1 MAKCEGRNDMKVLID
16 DIIIKRRIRTA
27 VGDLTYLMESISK
40 FGLLNPI
47 TVTDK
52 LELIAGYRRLEACKA
67 LGWKEIECNIMPAI
81 TNFDRLLIE
90 ADENLT
96 RKDLTISEIER
107 YEDEKR
113 YLQSRGL
120 ERIWLWF
127 IRLYKRIKDWI
138 RRYIFR
144 QTD

>member
-1 MAKCEGRNDMKVLID
+1 MKVLID

>member
-1 MAKCEGRNDMKVLID
+1 MKVLID
-16 DIIIKRRIRTA
+16 DIIIKRRIRTSL
-27 VGDLTYLMESISK
+27 GDLTYLMESIGK

-47 TVTDK
+47 TVTDN
-52 LELIAGYRRLEACKA
+52 LELIAGYRRLQACKA
-67 LGWKEIECNIMPAI
+67 LGWKEIECTIMPAMSK
-81 TNFDRLLIE
+81 FDKLLIE

-96 RKDLTISEIER
+96 RKDLTIGEIER

-120 ERIWLWF
+120 ERIRLWF
-127 IRLYKRIKDWI
+127 IRLFKLIREWI

>member
-1 MAKCEGRNDMKVLID
+1 MRRDCMKVRID

-27 VGDLTYLMESISK
+27 TGDLSYLAESISK
-40 FGLLNPI
+40 YGLLNPV
-47 TVTDK
+47 TVTEN
-52 LELIAGYRRLEACKA
+52 LELVAGYRRLKACKE
-67 LGWKEIECNIMPAI
+67 LGLTEIECNIIPALSK
-81 TNFDRLLIE
+81 FDRLLVE

-120 ERIWLWF
+120 DRIRLWF
-127 IRLYKRIKDWI
+127 IRVFKRIMEWI

-144 QTD
+144 QAD